1 MTDQLLRCPYCVLGN
16 EFGPMTHRSEG
27 WFICLKCG
35 HTVRHED
42 PGFKCFCKKCSELY
56 RAAQNCLH
64 SFRQH
69 IQGFWDA
76 RKSEGDLVD
85 CNLSSLR

>member
-1 MTDQLLRCPYCVLGN
+1 
-16 EFGPMTHRSEG
+16 
-27 WFICLKCG
+27 
-35 HTVRHED
+35 
-42 PGFKCFCKKCSELY
+42 LY